1 MHNILIKYIAT
12 LSLILMVLVTNNA
25 QSLMADYPIQP
36 IDFTKVQLKDGFWKS
51 RVETAT
57 KVTIPYA
64 FKKCEETGR
73 VDNFIYAGGLKAGK
87 FQGEYGF
94 NDSDLYK
101 IMEGAAFSL
110 QTGKDPEMRAYLD
123 QMVTYLAAAQQ
134 EDGYLYTAWTLK
146 ANEYADMT
154 CCSYHEDGQYVGSQ
168 FSHELY
174 NAGHMYEAAV
184 AHYQATG
191 TKDFLNIATK
201 NADLVYK
208 VCVEEGNNYYPG
220 HQEIE
225 IGLVKL
231 YRATGEQKYLELAK
245 IFLDRRG
252 KGYRKYGNNYT
263 DNTVLVGLDFDAYSQ
278 DHRPVTEQ
286 TKAVGHSVRA
296 GYMYAAMADI
306 AAITGDKAYLAASDK
321 IWEDIVSH
329 KMYITGGLGA
339 GHGIEGFD
347 VAYSLPNDA
356 YAETCAAI
364 ANVYWNHRMFL
375 LHGDAKYIDVLER
388 SLYNGLMAGL
398 SLEGDK
404 FFYPNPL
411 VFDGKSKFNQGAVC
425 RSDWFN
431 CSCCPSNLSRFV
443 PSVAGY
449 TYAVDAANVYV
460 NLFMNNTTEIA
471 VNQQKLILE
480 QTTNYPWS
488 GKVNLEIKSTD
499 AIETNILI
507 RIPGWSSN
515 APVPSD
521 LYTFQQ
527 KTNKQT
533 TIKVNGKA
541 YPIVLKNGYAVIS
554 KTWQKGDKIEVNFP
568 MEVKTIKSH
577 EKVAANKG
585 KLAVQRGPILYC
597 AEGVDNNGQASNL
610 SILKPKK
617 FKAKFQAGLLEGVT
631 ILKGKGQLQM
641 DGQSKKVRLKL
652 IPYYAWS
659 HREVSPMAV
668 WLGE

>member
-1 MHNILIKYIAT
+1 MLSFLKKLAFLAVCLIICFWG
-12 LSLILMVLVTNNA
+12 NA
-25 QSLMADYPIQP
+25 QSLTSDYPIQP
-36 IDFTKVQLKDGFWKS
+36 VDFTKVQLKDGFWKN

-73 VDNFIYAGGLKAGK
+73 VDNFIFAGGLKEGK
-87 FQGEYGF
+87 FQGKYGF
-94 NDSDLYK
+94 NDSDLFK

-110 QTGKDPEMRAYLD
+110 QTGKDPKMRAYLD
-123 QMVTYLAAAQQ
+123 KLVSYLAAAQQ

-146 ANEYADMT
+146 ANDYADMT
-154 CCSYHEDGQYVGSQ
+154 CCSYHEDGQFVGSQ

-201 NADLVYK
+201 NADLIYE
-208 VCVEEGNNYYPG
+208 VCMARGNTYYPG

-225 IGLVKL
+225 LGLVKL
-231 YRATGEQKYLELAK
+231 YRATGDKKYLDLAK
-245 IFLDRRG
+245 EFLDRRG
-252 KGYRKYGNNYT
+252 KGYRKYGNNYN

-278 DHRPVTEQ
+278 DHRPVTQ
-286 TKAVGHSVRA
+286 QSKAVGHSVRA

-306 AAITGDKAYLAASDK
+306 AAITGDKEYLAASDR
-321 IWEDIVSH
+321 IWKDIVSH

-375 LHGDAKYIDVLER
+375 LHGDSKYIDVLER
-388 SLYNGLMAGL
+388 SLYNGLIAGL
-398 SLEGDK
+398 SLKGDK

-411 VFDGKSKFNQGAVC
+411 VFDGKSEFNQGAVC

-460 NLFMNNTTEIA
+460 NLFMNNTTEIDI
-471 VNQQKLILE
+471 NQQKLIIE
-480 QTTNYPWS
+480 QSTNYPWS
-488 GKVNLEIKSTD
+488 GKVNLSIRSKSP
-499 AIETNILI
+499 IETNLMI
-507 RIPGWSSN
+507 RIPGWSKN

-521 LYTFQQ
+521 LYTFQ
-527 KTNKQT
+527 KKSEKPT
-533 TIKVNGKA
+533 TIKVNGKTI
-541 YPIVLKNGYAVIS
+541 PLTMKNGYAVIA
-554 KTWQKGDKIEVNFP
+554 KTWQQGDKIEVNFP
-568 MEVKTIKSH
+568 MEVKTLKSH
-577 EKVAANKG
+577 EKVAANRG
-585 KLAVQRGPILYC
+585 KIAVQRGPLLYC
-597 AEGVDNNGQASNL
+597 AEGVDNNGHALDLKLLASKR
-610 SILKPKK
+610 IKVK
-617 FKAKFQAGLLEGVT
+617 FKPELLEGVT
-631 ILKGKGQLQM
+631 LLKGKGRVA
-641 DGQSKKVRLKL
+641 GQSKKVGLKL